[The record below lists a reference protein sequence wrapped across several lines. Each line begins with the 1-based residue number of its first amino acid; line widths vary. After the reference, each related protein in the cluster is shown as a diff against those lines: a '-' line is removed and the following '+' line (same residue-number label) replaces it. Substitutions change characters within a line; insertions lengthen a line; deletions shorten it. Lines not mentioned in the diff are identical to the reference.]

1 MNLNKTE
8 LENIIEE
15 KREKI
20 KELNNTIDSLKEE
33 ILQIEKENR
42 VTLKAAEENNKKFKQ
57 MSKLF
62 KKESKKEKNGVQF
75 HFHKLLGEV

>member
-1 MNLNKTE
+1 MKLNKTE

-15 KREKI
+15 KRKKI

-42 VTLKAAEENNKKFKQ
+42 VTLKAVE
-57 MSKLF
+57 
-62 KKESKKEKNGVQF
+62 
-75 HFHKLLGEV
+75 